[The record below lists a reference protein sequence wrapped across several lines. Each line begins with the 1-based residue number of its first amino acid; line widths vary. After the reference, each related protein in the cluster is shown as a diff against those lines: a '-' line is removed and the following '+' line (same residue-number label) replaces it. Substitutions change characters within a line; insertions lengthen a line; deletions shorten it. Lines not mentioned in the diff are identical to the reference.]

1 MKKEFTPNSVKFI
14 YTKNELAYQEVLDD
28 FQNASEITIVTYD
41 ISTKREELI
50 DALKKKNKKIMCNQC
65 YNQHSKSMGKVL
77 WL

>member
-50 DALKKKNKKIMCNQC
+50 DALKKTKKSCVINVIT
-65 YNQHSKSMGKVL
+65 NLSLIHI
-77 WL
+77 

>member
-50 DALKKKNKKIMCNQC
+50 DALKKTKKIMCNQC

>member
-50 DALKKKNKKIMCNQC
+50 DA
-65 YNQHSKSMGKVL
+65 
-77 WL
+77 